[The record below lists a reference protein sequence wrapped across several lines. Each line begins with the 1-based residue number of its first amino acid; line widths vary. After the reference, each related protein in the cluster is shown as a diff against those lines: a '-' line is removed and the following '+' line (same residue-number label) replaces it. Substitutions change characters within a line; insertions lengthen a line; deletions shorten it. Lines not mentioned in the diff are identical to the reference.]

1 MEQNNELESEI
12 EASNKLNIGNA
23 TSGDKR
29 RVVVAPHRNLPRE
42 QKNDDWRSKKTG
54 RKISFI
60 SKTGNGKE

>member
-1 MEQNNELESEI
+1 MEQNNEMESEI

-42 QKNDDWRSKKTG
+42 QKNDD
-54 RKISFI
+54 
-60 SKTGNGKE
+60 

>member
-29 RVVVAPHRNLPRE
+29 RVVVVPHRNLPRE
-42 QKNDDWRSKKTG
+42 QKNDD
-54 RKISFI
+54 
-60 SKTGNGKE
+60 